1 MSNIIMP
8 ETDGHWRVYKLSIET
23 DVRKGAAGKYISE
36 YLEAIG
42 FTQGQ
47 INPTMV
53 FERGANLASLYNM
66 NPKSQK
72 TEITVDFASIAGQ
85 TIVELTMRVNCL
97 GNKPLSKDFEF
108 WATELAGINEVLEHG
123 YVNPFL
129 SDFAAERA
137 KWYNVS
143 VLLSI
148 LILTISLTI
157 SGFFI
162 LMLFMSH
169 GL

>member
-23 DVRKGAAGKYISE
+23 DVRKGAATKYITE

-42 FTQGQ
+42 FNQRQ
-47 INPTMV
+47 ISPTMI
-53 FERGANLASLYNM
+53 FERGASLASLYNM

-85 TIVELTMRVNCL
+85 MIVELTMRVNCL

-108 WATELAGINEVLEHG
+108 WAAELAGINEVLEHG
-123 YVNPFL
+123 YVNPFV
-129 SDFAAERA
+129 SDFAADRA
-137 KWYNVS
+137 KWYNIS
-143 VLLSI
+143 VMLTV
-148 LILTISLTI
+148 LILTITLTI

-162 LMLFMSH
+162 FMLFVSS
-169 GL
+169 GF